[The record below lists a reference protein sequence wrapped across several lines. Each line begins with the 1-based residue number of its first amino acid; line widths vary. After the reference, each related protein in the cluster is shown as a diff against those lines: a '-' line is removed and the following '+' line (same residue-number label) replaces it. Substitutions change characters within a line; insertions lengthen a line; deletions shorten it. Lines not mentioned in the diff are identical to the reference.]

1 MSLSINDT
9 AIIWPGDS
17 KVKPAGFMI
26 PTHLRVLTIE
36 EVPFVF
42 VRRVDDASECNL
54 DEEPCPHYNTTDSGN
69 TRYTYVSR
77 IYNISLTFHCSE
89 SVFIY
94 FLSCYLSVSPIVMN
108 CCRGYCIDLLQHLKQ
123 RMNFTASLALSPD
136 GQFGSC
142 LTKNGTGIF

>member
-42 VRRVDDASECNL
+42 VRRVDDASECNP

-69 TRYTYVSR
+69 TRYTFLGFIIFHSHFTVLKAYLF
-77 IYNISLTFHCSE
+77 ISCHVIC
-89 SVFIY
+89 
-94 FLSCYLSVSPIVMN
+94 
-108 CCRGYCIDLLQHLKQ
+108 Q
-123 RMNFTASLALSPD
+123 
-136 GQFGSC
+136 
-142 LTKNGTGIF
+142 